1 MIDFYIL
8 TLQIS
13 MLVVGALIML
23 FSIDDLL
30 VDGWFWT
37 REIYRGLV
45 IRPRYKP
52 LPESALH
59 ERAQQ
64 PLAIMIP
71 SWQEDAVIGAM
82 IENTV
87 QVLDYENYR
96 IFVGTYPNDAATIAE
111 VERARRRHKR
121 VVRVQTPHSGPTS
134 KADCL
139 NHILAAIRQEEL
151 DTGREYAGVVMHD
164 CEDVLHPL
172 ELKFFNYLLP
182 RKDMI
187 QLPVVALERGLSELI
202 AGTYMDEFA
211 EWHAKDLV
219 VRDSF
224 AGTVPSAGVGTCFS
238 HKAIVELRN
247 GKGQPF
253 NTKTLTEDYDVGE
266 RLAAKGL
273 RAIIARYDVD
283 YRVRGQGRDADAD
296 AEGYVTVRMPLCVR
310 EYFPNTF
317 HTARRQ
323 KARWMI
329 GIALQGWTQLGWTK
343 SFRTNYF
350 LARDRKALLSAP
362 LVVAAYVLLL
372 NYTSSIALIGWERL
386 TYSPAW
392 QAVVVWVFGFNTV
405 ALMLR
410 IAQRMYFVNRIYGWR
425 QALVSAPR
433 MVAGTLVSF
442 AATLRA
448 VRIYAGYLITHKP
461 IAWDKTTHQF
471 PSAAVLDHERRRL
484 GEILSTWEA
493 ITPVQLET
501 ALGEQ
506 GRTKQSLGKIMM
518 ATGWLDDETLA
529 EAISTQSE
537 LPRATVTAETMAQF
551 RGAGFESLWIRLR
564 AAPIGIGPDGGPILA
579 VARPLSIAQ
588 REAVKSE
595 TGFWPFE
602 RIARES
608 EVTAA
613 LRTLRGAAYAP
624 REGAPPLLGDI
635 LVRHGQV
642 SAEAVDAALD
652 SYRPDRDGR
661 IGEHLVRLG
670 VVSAEAIAAA
680 VTEQDRLA
688 RDMP

>member
-1 MIDFYIL
+1 M
-8 TLQIS
+8 
-13 MLVVGALIML
+13 
-23 FSIDDLL
+23 
-30 VDGWFWT
+30 
-37 REIYRGLV
+37 
-45 IRPRYKP
+45 
-52 LPESALH
+52 
-59 ERAQQ
+59 
-64 PLAIMIP
+64 
-71 SWQEDAVIGAM
+71 
-82 IENTV
+82 
-87 QVLDYENYR
+87 
-96 IFVGTYPNDAATIAE
+96 
-111 VERARRRHKR
+111 
-121 VVRVQTPHSGPTS
+121 
-134 KADCL
+134 
-139 NHILAAIRQEEL
+139 
-151 DTGREYAGVVMHD
+151 
-164 CEDVLHPL
+164 
-172 ELKFFNYLLP
+172 
-182 RKDMI
+182 
-187 QLPVVALERGLSELI
+187 
-202 AGTYMDEFA
+202 
-211 EWHAKDLV
+211 
-219 VRDSF
+219 
-224 AGTVPSAGVGTCFS
+224 PSAGVGTCFS

-253 NTKTLTEDYDVGE
+253 NTMTLTEDYDVGE

-283 YRVRGQGRDADAD
+283 YRVRGQGKNSDSD
-296 AEGYVTVRMPLCVR
+296 GYRTVRLPLSVR

-329 GIALQGWTQLGWTK
+329 GITLQGWAQLGWTK

-362 LVVAAYVLLL
+362 LVVTAYFLLVNYLAAVMIL
-372 NYTSSIALIGWERL
+372 GWTQL
-386 TYSPAW
+386 AYPPDW
-392 QAVVVWVFGFNTV
+392 QAVAVWVFGFNTV
-405 ALMLR
+405 ALVLR
-410 IAQRMYFVNRIYGWR
+410 IAQRMFFVNRIYGWR
-425 QALVSAPR
+425 HALVSAPR
-433 MVAGTLVSF
+433 MVAGSLVSF
-442 AATLRA
+442 AATVRA
-448 VRIYAGYLITHKP
+448 VRIYAGYLVTRKP
-461 IAWDKTTHQF
+461 IAWDKTAHQF

-493 ITPVQLET
+493 ITPVQLQT

-506 GRTKQSLGKIMM
+506 GRTKQSLGQIMM

-537 LPRATVTAETMAQF
+537 LPRATVTSETMAEF
-551 RGAGFESLWIRLR
+551 TGAGFEALWIRLR

-579 VARPLSIAQ
+579 VARPLSPAQ

-595 TGFWPFE
+595 TGLWPHE

-613 LRTLRGAAYAP
+613 LRTLRGAAYTP

-635 LVRHGQV
+635 LVRDGQV
-642 SAEAVDAALD
+642 SAEAVEAALD

-680 VTEQDRLA
+680 VTEKDRLA

>member
-1 MIDFYIL
+1 MV
-8 TLQIS
+8 
-13 MLVVGALIML
+13 VVGVLITL

-30 VDGWFWT
+30 VDGWYWS

-45 IRPRYKP
+45 IRPKYKP

-71 SWQEDAVIGAM
+71 AWEEDAVIGVM

-87 QVLDYENYR
+87 KVLDYDNYK

-111 VERARRRHKR
+111 VERAKRRHKR
-121 VVRVQTPHSGPTS
+121 VVRVQTSYQGPTS

-151 DTGREYAGVVMHD
+151 ATGQEYAGVVMHD

-219 VRDSF
+219 VRESF

-238 HKAIVELRN
+238 HRAVVELSN

-283 YRVRGQGRDADAD
+283 YRVRGRAAGANG
-296 AEGYVTVRMPLCVR
+296 ESHVSVRMPLCVR

-317 HTARRQ
+317 RTARRQ

-329 GIALQGWTQLGWTK
+329 GITLQGWAQLGWSK

-362 LVVAAYVLLL
+362 LVVAAYFLLA
-372 NYTSSIALIGWERL
+372 NYTAALAAIGWEEM
-386 TYSPAW
+386 TYPIAW
-392 QAVVVWVFGFNTV
+392 QPVVVWVFGFNTL
-405 ALMLR
+405 ALVLR
-410 IAQRMYFVNRIYGWR
+410 IVQRMYFVNRIYGWP

-442 AATLRA
+442 AATVRA
-448 VRIYAGYLITHKP
+448 VRIYAGYLVTHKP
-461 IAWDKTTHQF
+461 IAWDKTSHQF

-484 GEILSTWEA
+484 GEILATWEA
-493 ITPVQLET
+493 ITPNQLET
-501 ALGEQ
+501 ALNEQ
-506 GRTKQSLGKIMM
+506 DRTKQSLGKIMM

-537 LPRATVTAETMAQF
+537 LPRATVTAETMAAYS
-551 RGAGFESLWIRLR
+551 GGGSEALWIRLR
-564 AAPIGIGPDGGPILA
+564 AAPIGRGPDGGPILA
-579 VARPLSIAQ
+579 VARPLSAAQ
-588 REAVKSE
+588 RQAVKSE
-595 TGFWPFE
+595 TGFAPFE

-613 LRTLRGAAYAP
+613 LRALRGAAYVP

-635 LVRHGQV
+635 LVQHGQV
-642 SAEAVDAALD
+642 SADAVEAALD

-680 VTEQDRLA
+680 IIEQNRLA

>member
-219 VRDSF
+219 VRESF

-362 LVVAAYVLLL
+362 LVVADLFTGLAGRCGLGVRLQHRGADVAHRSTHVFREPDLWVAPGPGL
-372 NYTSSIALIGWERL
+372 CAAHGGRHPGQLRGNASRSSH
-386 TYSPAW
+386 
-392 QAVVVWVFGFNTV
+392 
-405 ALMLR
+405 LR
-410 IAQRMYFVNRIYGWR
+410 R
-425 QALVSAPR
+425 VSDHPQ
-433 MVAGTLVSF
+433 
-442 AATLRA
+442 
-448 VRIYAGYLITHKP
+448 TH
-461 IAWDKTTHQF
+461 
-471 PSAAVLDHERRRL
+471 RL
-484 GEILSTWEA
+484 GQDHSS
-493 ITPVQLET
+493 VSK
-501 ALGEQ
+501 
-506 GRTKQSLGKIMM
+506 R
-518 ATGWLDDETLA
+518 
-529 EAISTQSE
+529 
-537 LPRATVTAETMAQF
+537 
-551 RGAGFESLWIRLR
+551 RGS
-564 AAPIGIGPDGGPILA
+564 GP
-579 VARPLSIAQ
+579 
-588 REAVKSE
+588 
-595 TGFWPFE
+595 
-602 RIARES
+602 
-608 EVTAA
+608 
-613 LRTLRGAAYAP
+613 
-624 REGAPPLLGDI
+624 
-635 LVRHGQV
+635 
-642 SAEAVDAALD
+642 
-652 SYRPDRDGR
+652 
-661 IGEHLVRLG
+661 
-670 VVSAEAIAAA
+670 
-680 VTEQDRLA
+680 
-688 RDMP
+688 

>member
-1 MIDFYIL
+1 MIEAYIL
-8 TLQIS
+8 ALQIATV
-13 MLVVGALIML
+13 VVGVLIAL

-30 VDGWFWT
+30 VDGWYWV
-37 REIYRGLV
+37 REIYRALV
-45 IRPRYKP
+45 VRPRHQP
-52 LPESALH
+52 LPVSALH
-59 ERAQQ
+59 ERAEQ

-71 SWQEDAVIGAM
+71 AWQEEAVISAM

-87 QVLDYENYR
+87 SVLDYQDYK

-121 VVRVQTPHSGPTS
+121 VVRVQTTYPGPTS

-139 NHILAAIRQEEL
+139 NHILEAIRQEEL
-151 DTGREYAGVVMHD
+151 VTGREYAGVVLHD

-219 VRDSF
+219 VRESF

-238 HKAIVELRN
+238 HRAVTVLRN

-253 NTKTLTEDYDVGE
+253 NTSTLTEDYDVGE

-273 RAIIARYDVD
+273 RAIMARYDVD
-283 YRVRGQGRDADAD
+283 YRFYRPGRNADKD
-296 AEGYVTVRMPLCVR
+296 GYVTVRMPLCVR

-317 HTARRQ
+317 RTSFRQ

-329 GIALQGWTQLGWTK
+329 GITLQGWAQLGWSK

-350 LARDRKALLSAP
+350 LVRDRKALLSAP
-362 LVVAAYVLLL
+362 LVVTAYLLLL
-372 NYTSSIALIGWERL
+372 NYVGATTALGWDRL
-386 TYSPAW
+386 AFPEDWRAPAET
-392 QAVVVWVFGFNTV
+392 VLVFNTV
-405 ALMLR
+405 ALVLR
-410 IAQRMYFVNRIYGWR
+410 IAQRMYFVNRIYGWH

-448 VRIYAGYLITHKP
+448 VRIYSGHLISRVP
-461 IAWDKTTHQF
+461 IAWDKTAHEF
-471 PSAAVLDHERRRL
+471 PAGAVLAPDRRRL
-484 GEILSTWEA
+484 GDILATWEA
-493 ITPVQLET
+493 ITPVQLTT
-501 ALGEQ
+501 ALDTQ
-506 GRTKQSLGKIMM
+506 TRTQQPLGQIMM
-518 ATGWLDDETLA
+518 ASGWLDDETLA
-529 EAISTQSE
+529 EAISTQAE
-537 LPRATVTAETMAQF
+537 LPRASISREALADH
-551 RGAGFESLWIRLR
+551 RDLGSLSLWIRMR
-564 AAPIGIGPDGGPILA
+564 AAPIGRGPGGGPILA
-579 VARPLSIAQ
+579 VARPLSAAQ
-588 REAVKSE
+588 RRLVEVE
-595 TGFWPFE
+595 TGYAPYE
-602 RIARES
+602 RIAREG
-608 EVTAA
+608 EITAA
-613 LRTLRGAAYAP
+613 LRTLRGAPYLP
-624 REGAPPLLGDI
+624 REAAPPLLGDL
-635 LVRHGQV
+635 LVRQGAV

-661 IGEHLVRLG
+661 IGEHLLRLG
-670 VVSAEAIAAA
+670 VVSADAIAAA
-680 VTEQDRLA
+680 IAEQDRIA
-688 RDMP
+688 RGAS